1 MKSTIE
7 GPHTQVTL
15 PELREPIDHANALL
29 LLGLQLCLTEPVQE
43 GQLDFVKDFEEYL
56 SETTIPQEVV
66 AYIVTFLES
75 RMLNANP
82 EVLRSGLE
90 TIYHALETRFWAT
103 RKVGALKAEHALPVF
118 DPVREEAI
126 LSTINKEIT
135 VRQLPSELVAF
146 FSLLMAAVR
155 KEHELISQNSE

>member
-1 MKSTIE
+1 MSNFSERDPSTPI
-7 GPHTQVTL
+7 TL
-15 PELREPIDHANALL
+15 KELREPIDHANALL
-29 LLGLQLCLTEPVQE
+29 LIGIQLCLTEPVQE
-43 GQLDFVKDFEEYL
+43 NQADLLKEFQDDL
-56 SETTIPQEVV
+56 SQTTIPQEVV

-135 VRQLPSELVAF
+135 IRQLPSELTTF
-146 FSLLMAAVR
+146 FSVLMAAVR
-155 KEHELISQNSE
+155 LEHEAMRS